1 MSNEVAIPS
10 TGEGP
15 ETGEPDIEINPLMHL
30 IAPVAAIVGTMV
42 VRKVMNSAYEKSTG
56 HRPPEPRDPATSLT
70 RAILWAGAIAATA
83 AIAEVAIYRIV
94 NAVGEK
100 KFPA

>member
-1 MSNEVAIPS
+1 MSLKV
-10 TGEGP
+10 
-15 ETGEPDIEINPLMHL
+15 L
-30 IAPVAAIVGTMV
+30 ILGANGFIG
-42 VRKVMNSAYEKSTG
+42 S
-56 HRPPEPRDPATSLT
+56 SLT